1 MDDAPVVRLSRSSRC
16 KAVRPSI
23 HGASLEL
30 AASAYPSEFPL
41 SIHLSRAQ
49 AVGDGDIDSYL
60 RGSARNEGDF
70 AAVAVPG
77 AEEHEG
83 RKLQKQV
90 ACGKDS
96 IRFTNRLVSDNMNG
110 SATYQLFI
118 KNTCPEDV
126 IGSDGDIDRYGS
138 GIANSEAESTAVAV
152 PGAEEHVRRSLQR
165 QQVTCEQN
173 SILVTNRVVSDQ
185 GKGTTKVIQLIIKNL
200 CPYDVIGRDFLCY
213 EANDVHVLRDSEALK
228 VALECLKEAGSVT
241 AWGSYPNVA
250 RRTASVRELTQVG
263 IKNAEKLA
271 VPSVRNDA
279 LFLATVVGTTSIL
292 ALAGTQLP
300 GDWGFFVPYLVGG
313 ISIVVLAVGSVAP
326 GLLQGGIGAMA
337 PVFSDY
343 KDRVLR
349 HEAGHFL
356 LAYLLGLPP
365 VAYSLDIGKEHTNLL
380 DDKLQKKIYSGK
392 LESDD
397 VDRLAVVAMAGM
409 AAEGL
414 QYEQVMGQTADLNSL
429 QRLINR
435 SGLGALTPERQQ
447 NLTRWAVL
455 YAASLIKNNSKSF
468 DALMEAMAREA
479 PVEECIAA
487 IENAAAK

>member
-1 MDDAPVVRLSRSSRC
+1 MSHSNHDTTQEALS
-16 KAVRPSI
+16 
-23 HGASLEL
+23 H
-30 AASAYPSEFPL
+30 
-41 SIHLSRAQ
+41 
-49 AVGDGDIDSYL
+49 
-60 RGSARNEGDF
+60 
-70 AAVAVPG
+70 
-77 AEEHEG
+77 
-83 RKLQKQV
+83 
-90 ACGKDS
+90 
-96 IRFTNRLVSDNMNG
+96 
-110 SATYQLFI
+110 
-118 KNTCPEDV
+118 
-126 IGSDGDIDRYGS
+126 
-138 GIANSEAESTAVAV
+138 
-152 PGAEEHVRRSLQR
+152 
-165 QQVTCEQN
+165 
-173 SILVTNRVVSDQ
+173 SILTFS
-185 GKGTTKVIQLIIKNL
+185 LI
-200 CPYDVIGRDFLCY
+200 PPSSTVPVDSQ
-213 EANDVHVLRDSEALK
+213 RDSEALK

-447 NLTRWAVL
+447 NLTRWAEEEMDEDEKDGDEDGEEGEKGEKEEEKDDED
-455 YAASLIKNNSKSF
+455 ASDCDC
-468 DALMEAMAREA
+468 DADADGDGGEKDEAVDATSTLHRPNLTNGCVSARSQGA
-479 PVEECIAA
+479 D
-487 IENAAAK
+487 ENRDGKGLFCGERGTFTTTDPASV

>member
-1 MDDAPVVRLSRSSRC
+1 
-16 KAVRPSI
+16 
-23 HGASLEL
+23 
-30 AASAYPSEFPL
+30 
-41 SIHLSRAQ
+41 
-49 AVGDGDIDSYL
+49 
-60 RGSARNEGDF
+60 
-70 AAVAVPG
+70 
-77 AEEHEG
+77 
-83 RKLQKQV
+83 
-90 ACGKDS
+90 
-96 IRFTNRLVSDNMNG
+96 
-110 SATYQLFI
+110 
-118 KNTCPEDV
+118 
-126 IGSDGDIDRYGS
+126 
-138 GIANSEAESTAVAV
+138 
-152 PGAEEHVRRSLQR
+152 
-165 QQVTCEQN
+165 
-173 SILVTNRVVSDQ
+173 
-185 GKGTTKVIQLIIKNL
+185 
-200 CPYDVIGRDFLCY
+200 
-213 EANDVHVLRDSEALK
+213 RDSEALK

-292 ALAGTQLP
+292 ALAGSQLP

-313 ISIVVLAVGSVAP
+313 LSIVVLAVGSVAP

-392 LESDD
+392 LEGDD

-435 SGLGALTPERQQ
+435 SGLGAMTPERQQ

-455 YAASLIKNNSKSF
+455 YAASLIKNNAKSF

-479 PVEECIAA
+479 PVEVCIAA

>member
-1 MDDAPVVRLSRSSRC
+1 MALLDCWLAAIWHMRSRASDATFTEPDQARGVSWSIDGLERSGAVTAGLSASSKLSESLRRNCWNAVPSKAYFPSSSQGSTVTYRVVRVTRASSSSE
-16 KAVRPSI
+16 PSV
-23 HGASLEL
+23 ASASSAS
-30 AASAYPSEFPL
+30 AASSTTELIP
-41 SIHLSRAQ
+41 
-49 AVGDGDIDSYL
+49 
-60 RGSARNEGDF
+60 
-70 AAVAVPG
+70 
-77 AEEHEG
+77 
-83 RKLQKQV
+83 
-90 ACGKDS
+90 
-96 IRFTNRLVSDNMNG
+96 
-110 SATYQLFI
+110 
-118 KNTCPEDV
+118 
-126 IGSDGDIDRYGS
+126 
-138 GIANSEAESTAVAV
+138 IALKPA
-152 PGAEEHVRRSLQR
+152 L
-165 QQVTCEQN
+165 
-173 SILVTNRVVSDQ
+173 D
-185 GKGTTKVIQLIIKNL
+185 K
-200 CPYDVIGRDFLCY
+200 
-213 EANDVHVLRDSEALK
+213 RDSEALK
-228 VALECLKEAGSVT
+228 VALECLKEAGTVT

-271 VPSVRNDA
+271 VSSVRNDA

-292 ALAGTQLP
+292 ALAGSQLP

-313 ISIVVLAVGSVAP
+313 LSIVVLAVGSVAP

-337 PVFSDY
+337 PAFSDY

-468 DALMEAMAREA
+468 DALMEAMARDA

>member
-1 MDDAPVVRLSRSSRC
+1 MASSRLPLLLPLLLVL
-16 KAVRPSI
+16 AFSVAPS
-23 HGASLEL
+23 
-30 AASAYPSEFPL
+30 L
-41 SIHLSRAQ
+41 STH
-49 AVGDGDIDSYL
+49 
-60 RGSARNEGDF
+60 GSALAR
-70 AAVAVPG
+70 
-77 AEEHEG
+77 
-83 RKLQKQV
+83 
-90 ACGKDS
+90 S
-96 IRFTNRLVSDNMNG
+96 ISASD
-110 SATYQLFI
+110 
-118 KNTCPEDV
+118 V
-126 IGSDGDIDRYGS
+126 SDGDIDRYGS

-165 QQVTCEQN
+165 QQVTCDQN

-414 QYEQVMGQTADLNSL
+414 HYEQVMGQTADLNSL

-447 NLTRWAVL
+447 NLTRWAEEEMDEDEKDGDEDGEEGEKGEKEEEKDDED
-455 YAASLIKNNSKSF
+455 ASDCDC
-468 DALMEAMAREA
+468 DADADGDGGEKDEAVDATSTLHRPNLTNGCVSARSQGA
-479 PVEECIAA
+479 D
-487 IENAAAK
+487 ENRGGKGLFCGERGTFTTTDPASV